1 MGDSMQDKLKD
12 LLVKINL
19 EKEYQEYL
27 KDAKLKKVM
36 VNTADDSWSF
46 IIQNKE
52 LLPVEIYDRLLELLN
67 STFDNIKK
75 SYLLIEAENIDYN
88 FINDYFKYIIK
99 KLEKQSKMLSI
110 FEDSEVLIGDNKLTV
125 EVLNKVEFNKLNK
138 YKKEIETMFYYVGF
152 KNINLEIVINKEKS
166 EEIKNEIKNE
176 ITKDLTKDLG
186 KVKEKEEDNGL
197 IYGKNIKGKIVNNI
211 KDLVTEGNNVVIE
224 GHIFGI
230 DFFES
235 TKNNTKIVTLKVTD
249 YTDSIYVK
257 IFPKEEEFN
266 RLKSVLSN
274 GKWVKIAGYTKND
287 AYAKEIVL
295 MASDINEIK
304 KEEIKDEATEKRV
317 ELHTHTFM
325 SQMDGVVDVKDLIKR
340 AKAWGHKAIAVTDHH
355 GVQSFPS
362 AYKNAKDIK
371 VLYGTELVMIND
383 EMDVVVRETDDDLIT
398 STYVVFDFETTGFNA
413 GGGDSIIEIGA
424 VKICNG
430 EIIDRFSK
438 LINPGRKLP
447 KKITDL
453 TGITNKDLESKES
466 EEVVLKS
473 FIEWVGESPMVAHN
487 AKFDASFLEMGYK
500 KYNLGEYINTLIDT
514 LQLSRILDSDAGRHG
529 LSYVTKRYGVE
540 FDEESH
546 HRAEYDAEATALVF
560 HKMMKKLVS
569 NNITKISDLKNLI
582 EKENLHK
589 IGNGYHIILLAQNN
603 QGLRHL
609 FQLVSYANT
618 KYLYKTPRILK
629 SEIEKR
635 REGLLIGSACAN
647 GEVFTEARSKTD
659 EELIN
664 IMSFYDYIEVQ
675 PLEVYNHLIQL
686 GDFENEEELKANIEK
701 IIKVAEVADK
711 LICATGD
718 VHHLDRKDKISRE
731 VIINQK
737 VPGGGRHPLNRKG
750 IDVIPS
756 CHFRTTEEML
766 NDFSFLG
773 EEKAFEI
780 VVTNPNKIADMVEVI
795 QVIKDKLYTP
805 VIENSD
811 NLTKEM
817 VWNKAREMYG
827 DNIPPLIVERLE
839 KELNGI
845 INNGY
850 SVLYL
855 IAQKLVKK
863 SNDNGYFVGSRGSVG
878 SSLVATMMDITE
890 VNPLPP
896 HYLCPKC
903 KKSIFEKDG
912 RPFSMDYKSSYD
924 LPDYIC
930 EECGIPMLKEG
941 QDIPFSSFLG
951 WDAEKVPDI
960 DLNFSS
966 IDQAN
971 AHEYTKVLFGEQNVF
986 RAGTIGTVA
995 DKTAYGFVKGYCEDN
1010 GIVMRGAEIDRL
1022 VQGITG
1028 VKRTTGQH
1036 PGGIIVI
1043 PSYMDVFDFTPYQYP
1058 ADDEKSTWYTTHF
1071 DFHAI
1076 HDNVLKLDI
1085 LGHDDPT
1092 MLKVLGDLSGI
1103 AITSIPFDDP
1113 NVLSIFSSPK
1123 VLGVTSEE
1131 INSVTGTL
1139 GIPEFGTN
1147 FAMKMLEE
1155 IKPKTFE
1162 EIVKVC
1168 GLAHGTGIWAGN
1180 GRELLISG
1188 KAKFNEIV
1196 GYREELIFMLTKYG
1210 MDKVMAFK
1218 ITEYIRKSYRP
1229 QSAKMQDARWIPL
1242 HEELL
1247 KFKDVLPDWF
1257 IDHCETIEYLFPKAH
1272 AVAYV
1277 MMAYRV
1283 AWFKV
1288 YHPIYYYAAFF
1299 SVRCFDFD
1307 IEAMMKGYDAIK
1319 QRILEI
1325 QNKGFDATNK
1335 EQAILT
1341 VLEVALEATA
1351 RGFKFGNIDLY
1362 KSDGMHFVIDED
1374 NKTLIPP
1381 FRTIDG
1387 LGDTVANKIVSE
1399 REKGDFVS
1407 IEDLQRRGKVSTTLI
1422 DKMRLLGIL
1431 DGMPESS
1438 QLSLF

>member
-1 MGDSMQDKLKD
+1 MQDKLKD
-12 LLVKINL
+12 LFIKINL
-19 EKEYQEYL
+19 EKDYQDYL

-36 VNTADDSWSF
+36 VNTSDDSWCF
-46 IIQNKE
+46 IIKNTE
-52 LLPVEIYDRLLELLN
+52 LLPVEIYDRFLILLN
-67 STFDNIKK
+67 NTFDNIKK
-75 SYLLIEAENIDYN
+75 SYLFIEAENIDYS
-88 FINDYFKYIIK
+88 FVNDYFKYTIQKLK
-99 KLEKQSKMLSI
+99 KKSKMLSL
-110 FEDSEVLIGDNKLTV
+110 FEDREVVLEDSKLIIETH
-125 EVLNKVEFNKLNK
+125 NKVEFNKLDK
-138 YKKEIETMFYYVGF
+138 YKKEIETMFHYIGF
-152 KNINLEIVINKEKS
+152 KDIDVEIIINKEKS
-166 EEIKNEIKNE
+166 ENVKKEIKNE

-186 KVKEKEEDNGL
+186 KIKEVDNSL
-197 IYGKNIKGKIVNNI
+197 IYGRNIKGKITNI
-211 KDLVTEGNNVVIE
+211 KDLVTEGNNVIVE
-224 GHIFGI
+224 GYVFAV

-235 TKNNTKIVTLKVTD
+235 SKSNTKIITLKVTD

-257 IFPKEEEFN
+257 IFPKGEEFN
-266 RLKSVLSN
+266 RLSAILSD
-274 GKWVKIAGYTKND
+274 GKWLRIAGYTKND
-287 AYAKEIVL
+287 AYAKDIVL
-295 MASDINEIK
+295 MASDINYIR
-304 KEEIKDEATEKRV
+304 KEKIKDESKEKRV
-317 ELHTHTFM
+317 ELHAHTFM
-325 SQMDGVVDVKDLIKR
+325 SQMDGLIDVKDLIKR
-340 AKAWGHKAIAVTDHH
+340 AKDWGHKAIAITDHH
-355 GVQSFPS
+355 GVQSFPV
-362 AYKNAKDIK
+362 AYNSAKDIK
-371 VLYGTELVMIND
+371 ILYGAELVMIND
-383 EMDVVVRETDDDLIT
+383 EIDIVVRETDEDLI
-398 STYVVFDFETTGFNA
+398 SNTYVVFDFETTGFNA

-438 LINPGRKLP
+438 LINPGRELP
-447 KKITDL
+447 KKITEI
-453 TGITNKDLESKES
+453 TGITNKDLKGKDS

-473 FIEWVGESPMVAHN
+473 FIEWAGDSPMVAHN

-500 KYNLGEYINTLIDT
+500 KYSLGEYKNTLIDT
-514 LQLSRILDSDAGRHG
+514 LQLSRTLDSGAGRHG
-529 LSYVTKRYGVE
+529 LSYITKRYGVTFNE
-540 FDEESH
+540 GFH
-546 HRAEYDAEATALVF
+546 HRGEYDAEATALVF
-560 HKMMKKLVS
+560 HKMMKKLID
-569 NNITKISDLKNLI
+569 NNVTKISDLKNLI
-582 EKENLHK
+582 NREDLHK
-589 IGNGYHIILLAQNN
+589 IGNGYHIVLLVQNN
-603 QGLRHL
+603 KGLRNL
-609 FQLVSYANT
+609 FKLVSYANT
-618 KYLYKTPRILK
+618 KYFYKNARILK

-647 GEVFTEARSKTD
+647 GEIFNEARSKSD

-675 PLEVYNHLIQL
+675 PLEVYNHLIQS
-686 GDFENEEELKANIEK
+686 GDFENEDELKANIEK
-701 IIKVAEVADK
+701 IIRVAETADK
-711 LICATGD
+711 PVCATGD
-718 VHHLDRKDKISRE
+718 VHHLDRKDKVYRE

-750 IDVIPS
+750 ITEIPS

-766 NDFSFLG
+766 TDFNFLE

-780 VVTNPNKIADMVEVI
+780 VVTNPNKVANMIEEI

-805 VIENSD
+805 IIENSD
-811 NLTKEM
+811 KLTKEM
-817 VWNKAREMYG
+817 VWKKAHEKYG
-827 DNIPPLIVERLE
+827 EKLPFLIEERLE
-839 KELNGI
+839 KELSGV

-863 SNDNGYFVGSRGSVG
+863 SNDDGYFVGSRGSVG
-878 SSLVATMMDITE
+878 SSLVATMMGITE

-912 RPFSMDYKSSYD
+912 KTFSSDYKSSYD
-924 LPDYIC
+924 LPDYVC
-930 EECGIPMLKEG
+930 EECKIPMQKEG

-971 AHEYTKVLFGEQNVF
+971 AHDYTKVLFGEKNVF

-995 DKTAYGFVKGYCEDN
+995 TKTAYGFVKGYCEEKN
-1010 GIVMRGAEIDRL
+1010 VIMRNAEIERL
-1022 VQGITG
+1022 AQGVTG
-1028 VKRTTGQH
+1028 AKRTTGQH

-1058 ADDEKSTWYTTHF
+1058 ADDSKSSWYTTHF

-1103 AITSIPFDDP
+1103 EINSIPFDDSK
-1113 NVLSIFSSPK
+1113 VLSIFNSPD
-1123 VLGVTSEE
+1123 VLGVTPEQ
-1131 INSVTGTL
+1131 IDTVTGTL
-1139 GIPEFGTN
+1139 GIPEFGTK
-1147 FAMKMLEE
+1147 FAIKMLEE

-1180 GRELLISG
+1180 GKELLVNK

-1196 GYREELIFMLTKYG
+1196 GYREELIFMLVKYG

-1218 ITEYIRKSYRP
+1218 ITEYIRKSYRS
-1229 QSAKMQDARWIPL
+1229 QNAKMQDARWIPL
-1242 HEELL
+1242 HNELL
-1247 KFKDVLPDWF
+1247 QFKDVLPDWF

-1299 SVRCFDFD
+1299 GVRCYDFD
-1307 IEAMMKGYDAIK
+1307 IETMIKGYDAIK
-1319 QRILEI
+1319 QRIFEI
-1325 QNKGFDATNK
+1325 QNKGYDATNK

-1362 KSDGMHFVIDED
+1362 KSDNMHFVIDED
-1374 NKTLIPP
+1374 NETLIPP

-1399 REKGDFVS
+1399 RAKSNFVS
-1407 IEDLQRRGKVSTTLI
+1407 IEDLQKRAKLSTTLI
-1422 DKMRLLGIL
+1422 DKMRIMGIL
-1431 DGMPESS
+1431 NGMPESS